1 MVVWGK
7 LYQFPC
13 RRCGGSEHAV
23 VIVFVDFLPDV
34 SGAVQ
39 LYDDG

>member
-1 MVVWGK
+1 VGK

-13 RRCGGSEHAV
+13 RGSEHTV
-23 VIVFVDFLPDV
+23 VVVFVDVLPVV

>member
-1 MVVWGK
+1 VWGT

-13 RRCGGSEHAV
+13 RRCRGSEHAV
-23 VIVFVDFLPDV
+23 VIVFVAVLPDV

-39 LYDDG
+39 LCDDG